1 MFAINRGRYY
11 IECNSNIANSQII
24 NSEIDMNGGVI
35 TSHGT
40 PINATDVVNKDYL
53 ETYVLNELPPIITVA
68 LTGTIFTL
76 VTPEQTGVFKIYVKT
91 LVANG
96 PSAQF
101 ELSKSSATQQPCIS
115 RTLSSSAET
124 TNEKLLVKWD
134 PEDGIYLRKTGA
146 NYDGNYRC
154 KLDFI

>member
-40 PINATDVVNKDYL
+40 PVNATDVVNKDYI
-53 ETYVLNELPPIITVA
+53 ETYVLNALPPIITIV
-68 LTGTIFTL
+68 LTGTSYTL
-76 VTPEQTGVFKIYVKT
+76 LTAETFGVFKIYVRT

-96 PSAQF
+96 PSATF
-101 ELSKSSATQQPCIS
+101 ELSKSAATQQPSIS
-115 RTLSSSAET
+115 RTSSTAGDT
-124 TNEKLLVKWD
+124 TFERLDVKWD
-134 PEDGIYLRKTGA
+134 PENGIYLKKTGI